1 MQRVGRG
8 PENFKHSPTIKKG
21 CHFGT
26 PFGCQLVMFCLPVF
40 RAVTLDTGAVAVCIT
55 ADHCRATTDGVGRA
69 ELKPTAG
76 QVVEVSIVELAGV
89 MTYRAV
95 IPLVGD
101 VFRVLSGKVA
111 IELTGSGTVAGF
123 ALGLDDYAAIEPV
136 GRGLTTVTAY
146 SRTGA
151 VCIRRGDAGFGVVV
165 L

>member
-1 MQRVGRG
+1 MGT
-8 PENFKHSPTIKKG
+8 TIKKG

-55 ADHCRATTDGVGRA
+55 ADHCRATSDGVGRT

-76 QVVEVSIVELAGV
+76 QVAEVSIDELAGV

-95 IPLVGD
+95 IPLV
-101 VFRVLSGKVA
+101 FRVLSGKVA
-111 IELTGSGTVAGF
+111 IELTDSGTVAGF
-123 ALGLDDYAAIEPV
+123 ALCLDDYAAIEPV

-146 SRTGA
+146 SGTGA
-151 VCIRRGDAGFGVVV
+151 VCIRCGDAGFGVVI